1 MHSARFLLAAAPL
14 LSLALA
20 QDDSTATD
28 DSWNTDDSWMTMTDS
43 GDDGYAATAT
53 YDDSIPASSY
63 LSAIY
68 GTAIPPAATGAA
80 ATSLAKAFYSYEIGL
95 QTDTAYQSAANEIYY
110 AAASASNSDE
120 IFSSLE
126 TAGVMDTSFTT
137 AAWYADGVDDS
148 AKSEFASIFS
158 AYSSVQTSVLGAAA
172 ATTTG
177 ASTGSA
183 ATTAGTA
190 TKTGTSASG
199 SATSTS
205 ASTAGAPAARIT
217 GAAAAGLAAAAAF
230 ALL

>member
-80 ATSLAKAFYSYEIGL
+80 ATSLAKAFY
-95 QTDTAYQSAANEIYY
+95 
-110 AAASASNSDE
+110 
-120 IFSSLE
+120 
-126 TAGVMDTSFTT
+126 
-137 AAWYADGVDDS
+137 
-148 AKSEFASIFS
+148 
-158 AYSSVQTSVLGAAA
+158 
-172 ATTTG
+172 
-177 ASTGSA
+177 
-183 ATTAGTA
+183 
-190 TKTGTSASG
+190 
-199 SATSTS
+199 
-205 ASTAGAPAARIT
+205 R
-217 GAAAAGLAAAAAF
+217 
-230 ALL
+230 